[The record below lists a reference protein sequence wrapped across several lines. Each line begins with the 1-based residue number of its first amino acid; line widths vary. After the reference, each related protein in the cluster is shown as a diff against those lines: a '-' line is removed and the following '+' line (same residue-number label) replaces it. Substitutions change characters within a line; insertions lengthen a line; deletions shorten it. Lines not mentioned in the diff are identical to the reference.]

1 MPPSIVRRVHR
12 GHVLLSN
19 GWVARAPR
27 SSVVHPTP
35 VWPPRR
41 SLRSNDLTD
50 PIKGDLTDLIKGA
63 AGSGVRIQF

>member
-27 SSVVHPTP
+27 SCVAHPTP

-41 SLRSNDLTD
+41 SLQVNSLNDQA
-50 PIKGDLTDLIKGA
+50 KQAIKGA